1 MLLRKVIAM
10 NDIVRLL
17 EFRGSVD
24 DSKILDEIE
33 MYVNPVGE
41 IKKLPWI
48 DGYAVTSEGQ
58 AISLEREVTDARGV
72 KRVIKQRVLTKTVL
86 KDGRSMVS
94 IKGDPYQ
101 LSTLIAR
108 MFVPNPYNYRCVEHI
123 NGDVTDDRADNLI
136 WSQKGY

>member
-1 MLLRKVIAM
+1 MDNVVELLKKRGKVSDSMLLDK
-10 NDIVRLL
+10 
-17 EFRGSVD
+17 
-24 DSKILDEIE
+24 IE
-33 MYVNPVGE
+33 MCVTPVGE

-94 IKGDPYQ
+94 IKGNPYQ

-108 MFVPNPYNYRCVEHI
+108 MFVPNPHNYRCVEHI
-123 NGDVTDDRADNLI
+123 NGEVTDDRADNLI
-136 WSQKGY
+136 WSRKGY

>member
-1 MLLRKVIAM
+1 MDNVVELLKKRGKISDSMLLDK
-10 NDIVRLL
+10 
-17 EFRGSVD
+17 
-24 DSKILDEIE
+24 IE
-33 MYVNPVGE
+33 MCVTPVGE
-41 IKKLPWI
+41 IKRLPWI

-94 IKGDPYQ
+94 IKGNPYQ
-101 LSTLIAR
+101 LSTLVAR

-123 NGDVTDDRADNLI
+123 NSNITDDRADNLI
-136 WSQKGY
+136 WSKKGY

>member
-1 MLLRKVIAM
+1 MLLRNVIAM
-10 NDIVRLL
+10 NDVVELL
-17 EFRGSVD
+17 KMRGKIS
-24 DSKILDEIE
+24 DSMLLDKIE
-33 MYVNPVGE
+33 MHVTPVGE

-48 DGYAVTSEGQ
+48 AGYAVTSEGQ

-101 LSTLIAR
+101 LSTLVAR
-108 MFVPNPYNYRCVEHI
+108 LFVPNPYNYRCVEHV
-123 NGDVTDDRADNLI
+123 NGDITDDRADNLI

>member
-1 MLLRKVIAM
+1 MNNVAELIKMRGKISDSLL
-10 NDIVRLL
+10 
-17 EFRGSVD
+17 
-24 DSKILDEIE
+24 LDKIE

-48 DGYAVTSEGQ
+48 EGYAVTSEGQ
-58 AISLEREVTDARGV
+58 AISLEREVIDARGV
-72 KRVIKQRVLTKTVL
+72 KRVIKQRILTKTVL

-101 LSTLIAR
+101 LSTLVAR
-108 MFVPNPYNYRCVEHI
+108 LFVPNPHNYRCVEHI
-123 NGDVTDDRADNLI
+123 NGNITDDRADNLI

>member
-1 MLLRKVIAM
+1 MLLSKVIAM

-17 EFRGSVD
+17 EFRGTVD

-33 MYVNPVGE
+33 KYVNPVGE

-48 DGYAVTSEGQ
+48 NGYAVTSEGQ
-58 AISLEREVTDARGV
+58 AISLERELTDARSV
-72 KRVIKQRVLTKTVL
+72 KRVIKQRVLKKTIL

-136 WSQKGY
+136 WSKKGY

>member
-10 NDIVRLL
+10 NDVAELIKMRVKISDSLL
-17 EFRGSVD
+17 
-24 DSKILDEIE
+24 LDKIE
-33 MYVNPVGE
+33 MFVTPVGE

-72 KRVIKQRVLTKTVL
+72 KRLIKQRVLTKTVL

-94 IKGDPYQ
+94 VKGDPYQ
-101 LSTLIAR
+101 LSTLVAR

-136 WSQKGY
+136 WSRKGY

>member
-1 MLLRKVIAM
+1 M

-17 EFRGSVD
+17 EFRESVD

-33 MYVNPVGE
+33 KYVMPVGE
-41 IKKLPWI
+41 IKRLPWI
-48 DGYAVTSEGQ
+48 AGYAVTSEGQ

-94 IKGDPYQ
+94 IKGDPFQ
-101 LSTLIAR
+101 LSTLIAK

-123 NGDVTDDRADNLI
+123 NGDITDDRADNII

>member
-1 MLLRKVIAM
+1 MNDVAGLLKMRGKISDSMLLDK
-10 NDIVRLL
+10 
-17 EFRGSVD
+17 
-24 DSKILDEIE
+24 IE
-33 MYVNPVGE
+33 MYVTPVGE
-41 IKKLPWI
+41 IKNLPWI

-86 KDGRSMVS
+86 KDGRTMVS

-101 LSTLIAR
+101 LSTLIAK

-136 WSQKGY
+136 WYQKGY

>member
-1 MLLRKVIAM
+1 MRYYEVENM

-33 MYVNPVGE
+33 KYVTPVGE

-48 DGYAVTSEGQ
+48 EGYAVTSEGQ

-101 LSTLIAR
+101 LSTLVAR
-108 MFVPNPYNYRCVEHI
+108 LFVRNPNNYRCVEHI
-123 NGDVTDDRADNLI
+123 NGDITDDRADNLI

>member
-10 NDIVRLL
+10 NDVVRLL
-17 EFRGSVD
+17 ELRGSVD

-33 MYVNPVGE
+33 KYVTPVGE
-41 IKKLPWI
+41 IKRLPWI

-72 KRVIKQRVLTKTVL
+72 KRVVKQRVLTKTVL

-101 LSTLIAR
+101 LSTLVAR
-108 MFVPNPYNYRCVEHI
+108 LFVPNPHNYRCVEHI
-123 NGDVTDDRADNLI
+123 NGNITDDRADNLI
-136 WSQKGY
+136 WSKKGY

>member
-1 MLLRKVIAM
+1 MLLRMVNAM
-10 NDIVRLL
+10 DNVVELL
-17 EFRGSVD
+17 KKRG
-24 DSKILDEIE
+24 KISDNMLLDKIQ
-33 MYVNPVGE
+33 MFVTPVGE

-48 DGYAVTSEGQ
+48 EGYAVTSKGQ

-72 KRVIKQRVLTKTVL
+72 KRVIKQRVLKKTVL

-94 IKGDPYQ
+94 IKGNPYQ

-108 MFVPNPYNYRCVEHI
+108 MFVPNPHNYRFVEHI

-136 WSQKGY
+136 WSRKGY

>member
-1 MLLRKVIAM
+1 MLLNKVIAM

-17 EFRGSVD
+17 EFRGTVD

-33 MYVNPVGE
+33 KYVNPVGE

-48 DGYAVTSEGQ
+48 NGYAVTSEGQ
-58 AISLEREVTDARGV
+58 AISLERELTDARSV
-72 KRVIKQRVLTKTVL
+72 KRVIKQRVLKKTIL

-136 WSQKGY
+136 WSKKGY

>member
-1 MLLRKVIAM
+1 M

-17 EFRGSVD
+17 KFRGSVD
-24 DSKILDEIE
+24 DSKILDDIE
-33 MYVNPVGE
+33 KYVNPVGE

-58 AISLEREVTDARGV
+58 AISLERELIDARGF

-101 LSTLIAR
+101 LSTLVAR

-123 NGDVTDDRADNLI
+123 NGNVTDDRADNLI
-136 WSQKGY
+136 WSKKGY

>member
-1 MLLRKVIAM
+1 MQCCDVTSM
-10 NDIVRLL
+10 NEIVRLL

-33 MYVNPVGE
+33 KYVNPVGE

-58 AISLEREVTDARGV
+58 AISLERKVTDARGV
-72 KRVIKQRVLTKTVL
+72 KRVIKQRLLTKTVL

-94 IKGDPYQ
+94 IKGYPYQ
-101 LSTLIAR
+101 LSTLIAK

-136 WSQKGY
+136 WSKKGY

>member
-17 EFRGSVD
+17 EFRGTVD

-33 MYVNPVGE
+33 KYVTPVGE

-58 AISLEREVTDARGV
+58 AISLERELIDARGV

>member
-17 EFRGSVD
+17 EFRGTVD

-33 MYVNPVGE
+33 KYVNPVGE

-72 KRVIKQRVLTKTVL
+72 KRVIKQRVLTKTIL

-101 LSTLIAR
+101 LSTLVAKL
-108 MFVPNPYNYRCVEHI
+108 FVTNPYNYRCVEHI
-123 NGDVTDDRADNLI
+123 NGDITDDRADNLI

>member
-1 MLLRKVIAM
+1 M
-10 NDIVRLL
+10 NDVAELL
-17 EFRGSVD
+17 KTRGKIS
-24 DSKILDEIE
+24 DSALLDKIE
-33 MYVNPVGE
+33 MCVTPLGE

-58 AISLEREVTDARGV
+58 AISLEREVIDARGV

-101 LSTLIAR
+101 LSTLIAK

-123 NGDVTDDRADNLI
+123 NGDITDDRAENLI

>member
-1 MLLRKVIAM
+1 M

-17 EFRGSVD
+17 EFRGSVE
-24 DSKILDEIE
+24 DSKILDKIE
-33 MYVNPVGE
+33 MYVTPVGE

-58 AISLEREVTDARGV
+58 AISLERELIDARGV

-136 WSQKGY
+136 WSKKGY

>member
-10 NDIVRLL
+10 NDVVELL
-17 EFRGSVD
+17 KKRGKIS
-24 DSKILDEIE
+24 DSLLLDKIE
-33 MYVNPVGE
+33 MCVTPVGE

-48 DGYAVTSEGQ
+48 EGYAVTSEGQ

-72 KRVIKQRVLTKTVL
+72 KRVIKQRILTKTVL

-101 LSTLIAR
+101 LSTLVAR
-108 MFVPNPYNYRCVEHI
+108 LFVPNPNNYRCVEHI
-123 NGDVTDDRADNLI
+123 NGDITDDRAENLI

>member
-1 MLLRKVIAM
+1 M
-10 NDIVRLL
+10 NDVVELL
-17 EFRGSVD
+17 KERGKISDSVL
-24 DSKILDEIE
+24 LDKIE
-33 MYVNPVGE
+33 MCVTPVGE
-41 IKKLPWI
+41 IKRLPWVS
-48 DGYAVTSEGQ
+48 GYAVTSEGQ

-101 LSTLIAR
+101 LSTLVAR
-108 MFVPNPYNYRCVEHI
+108 LFVPNPNNYRCVEHI
-123 NGDVTDDRADNLI
+123 NSDITDDRAENLI

>member
-1 MLLRKVIAM
+1 M

-33 MYVNPVGE
+33 KYVNPVGE

-58 AISLEREVTDARGV
+58 AISLERELTDARGV
-72 KRVIKQRVLTKTVL
+72 KRLIKQRVLTKTIL
-86 KDGRSMVS
+86 KNSRAMVS
-94 IKGDPYQ
+94 INSSPFQ
-101 LSTLIAR
+101 LSTLIAE
-108 MFVPNPYNYRCVEHI
+108 MFVPNPYNYNKVEHI
-123 NGDVTDDRADNLI
+123 NGNTLDDRAVNLI
-136 WSQKGY
+136 WSQRGY

>member
-1 MLLRKVIAM
+1 MQCCDVTSM
-10 NDIVRLL
+10 NEIVRLL

-33 MYVNPVGE
+33 KYVNPVGE

-58 AISLEREVTDARGV
+58 AISLERKVTDARGV
-72 KRVIKQRVLTKTVL
+72 KRVIKQRLLTKTVL

-94 IKGDPYQ
+94 IKGYPYQ
-101 LSTLIAR
+101 LSTLIAK

-136 WSQKGY
+136 WSRKGY

>member
-1 MLLRKVIAM
+1 
-10 NDIVRLL
+10 L

-24 DSKILDEIE
+24 DSKILDGIE

-94 IKGDPYQ
+94 IKGNPYQ

-108 MFVPNPYNYRCVEHI
+108 MFVPNPHNYRCVEHI
-123 NGDVTDDRADNLI
+123 NGEVTDDRADNLI
-136 WSQKGY
+136 WSRKGY

>member
-1 MLLRKVIAM
+1 MNNVAELLKIRGKISDSDLLDDIEKYVIP
-10 NDIVRLL
+10 I
-17 EFRGSVD
+17 
-24 DSKILDEIE
+24 
-33 MYVNPVGE
+33 GE
-41 IKKLPWI
+41 IKLLPGLLGFA
-48 DGYAVTSEGQ
+48 GYAVTSEGQ
-58 AISLEREVTDARGV
+58 AISLERELTDARGV

-94 IKGDPYQ
+94 IKGNPYQ

-123 NGDVTDDRADNLI
+123 NGDITDDRADNLI

>member
-1 MLLRKVIAM
+1 MMNNVAELLKM
-10 NDIVRLL
+10 
-17 EFRGSVD
+17 RGKIS
-24 DSKILDEIE
+24 DSKLLDEIE
-33 MYVNPVGE
+33 MLVSPVGD
-41 IKKLPWI
+41 IKMLPWI

-58 AISLEREVTDARGV
+58 AISLERELTDARGV
-72 KRVIKQRVLTKTVL
+72 KRLIKQRVLTKTVL

-101 LSTLIAR
+101 LSTLVAR
-108 MFVPNPYNYRCVEHI
+108 LFVPNPHNYRCVEHI

>member
-1 MLLRKVIAM
+1 M
-10 NDIVRLL
+10 NDIIRLL

-33 MYVNPVGE
+33 KYVTPVGK
-41 IKKLPWI
+41 IKRLPWVA
-48 DGYAVTSEGQ
+48 GYVVTSEGQ

-94 IKGDPYQ
+94 IKGNPYQ

-108 MFVPNPYNYRCVEHI
+108 LFVPNPNNYRCVEHI
-123 NGDVTDDRADNLI
+123 NGDITDDRAENLI
-136 WSQKGY
+136 WSRKGY